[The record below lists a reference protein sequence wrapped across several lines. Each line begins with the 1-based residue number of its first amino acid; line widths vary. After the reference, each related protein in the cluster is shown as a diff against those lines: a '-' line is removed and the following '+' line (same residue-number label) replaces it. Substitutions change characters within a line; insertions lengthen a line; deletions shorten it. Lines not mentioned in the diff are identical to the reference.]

1 MSLSVADDPLS
12 RNPPPPVAEIAE
24 SLREVMTRGLRA
36 TRADDAQL
44 LGSLHAVRRRALVAD
59 DAGSLTAALHAEIKD
74 LMSGVLRDR
83 LRRLAPYA
91 FGTYTVDDL
100 PLAVRLEHAQ
110 QSGIG
115 WTAQTMRKRPLD
127 DLATDMAE
135 RLHWL
140 ESRMRYNGWL
150 ERPFDE
156 SLHDQTLREYDFLTA
171 MAFWL
176 NGAALDLG
184 AALEERG
191 TDDFTEWGYS
201 ALWRWTRF
209 LRISERFDAEFAG
222 VWALMRIDSDERR
235 DAMRAAYDAQVLP
248 PLTPSERSF
257 LRVELLVALQEELAP
272 FRGVLERS
280 RQGQKITSKWFAW
293 LASCECMATQ
303 GDEGCEVHRF
313 LEEAATFFELMNREI
328 GEPHRTDRAARFQTL
343 PDVYEA

>member
-1 MSLSVADDPLS
+1 
-12 RNPPPPVAEIAE
+12 
-24 SLREVMTRGLRA
+24 
-36 TRADDAQL
+36 
-44 LGSLHAVRRRALVAD
+44 
-59 DAGSLTAALHAEIKD
+59 
-74 LMSGVLRDR
+74 MSGVLRER

-91 FGTYTVDDL
+91 FGTYTVDEL
-100 PLAVRLEHAQ
+100 PLTVRLEHAQ

-115 WTAQTMRKRPLD
+115 WTAQTMRKKPLD
-127 DLATDMAE
+127 DLAVDMAE

-140 ESRMRYNGWL
+140 ESRIRYNEWL

-156 SLHDQTLREYDFLTA
+156 ALHDQTLRQYDFLTA

-184 AALEERG
+184 AALEDRASG
-191 TDDFTEWGYS
+191 DDHGFTEWGYS

-209 LRISERFDAEFAG
+209 LRISERFDVEFAG
-222 VWALMRIDSDERR
+222 VWALMRIESDERR
-235 DAMRAAYDAQVLP
+235 NAMRAAYDAQVLP

-280 RQGQKITSKWFAW
+280 RQGQRISHKWFDW
-293 LASCECMATQ
+293 LAACECTAARR
-303 GDEGCEVHRF
+303 DEDCEVHRF
-313 LEEAATFFELMNREI
+313 LDESATFFELMNREI